1 MVLSVRCYD
10 VAMSEMEQS
19 ETERPSGYASKVK
32 KIKQRRHD
40 MRIFKR
46 YMAGETQAELASAF
60 GTTQQSVSRALY
72 RVVNARKPEQVE
84 QAKTLDL
91 MRIERY
97 LNKLE
102 ELEHD
107 NPYLAIQTAIRVLQR
122 RAAIYGYDA
131 PKMRVNVEGSKVNY
145 SIEGV
150 DMDKL

>member
-1 MVLSVRCYD
+1 
-10 VAMSEMEQS
+10 
-19 ETERPSGYASKVK
+19 
-32 KIKQRRHD
+32 
-40 MRIFKR
+40 
-46 YMAGETQAELASAF
+46 MAGETQAELASAF

-72 RVVNARKPEQVE
+72 RVVDARKPEQVE

-91 MRIERY
+91 MRVERY